1 MYVCMYNILCIQQI
15 GKTKSSEVWENYV
28 KNSFTFS
35 PYSVRKSSSNYFD
48 LFIILSPGSPQFYS
62 SISMTLFV

>member
-1 MYVCMYNILCIQQI
+1 MYVCMYNILCIQQA

-28 KNSFTFS
+28 KDSFNFP

-48 LFIILSPGSPQFYS
+48 LFIILSPGSPQF
-62 SISMTLFV
+62 